1 MKKEIYATITVML
14 LLFCLNSCKSNP
26 TSPTNTTTN
35 SSNSA
40 SSYYPNGDGTSYKY
54 SVVRTDSVQNKTTG
68 TRTVNYSGTTD
79 VGTVTY
85 QNEFDTTT
93 FSALVNAT
101 HTLFVKD
108 SNGVSLMLDTTGFF
122 DIIPATYKPFISFSP
137 TIKIFQSSFLN
148 GTPWTVFDLS
158 LKEGALSID
167 LVNVVASFMD
177 NEQVSL
183 SLSSG
188 TVTQTAAKVQYTIK
202 LNIPNASNP
211 LAGTVSST
219 YTAYAWFAN
228 NIGIVQIQGN
238 ATLLDAFTG
247 NGINFADTTS
257 SITQSLVNY
266 NIK

>member
-158 LKEGALSID
+158 LKERRFI
-167 LVNVVASFMD
+167 
-177 NEQVSL
+177 
-183 SLSSG
+183 
-188 TVTQTAAKVQYTIK
+188 Y
-202 LNIPNASNP
+202 
-211 LAGTVSST
+211 
-219 YTAYAWFAN
+219 
-228 NIGIVQIQGN
+228 
-238 ATLLDAFTG
+238 
-247 NGINFADTTS
+247 
-257 SITQSLVNY
+257 
-266 NIK
+266 